1 LASNA
6 DHVPEEEVAVRP
18 RSAGRRNRGA
28 AVLAALLPLFLVG
41 CGDDADGEGTE
52 TPNGEGAA
60 VAIVDDD
67 GFGFEPA
74 EVTVAAGGTVTWS
87 HEGSVAHTVTAEDGS
102 FDSGSLSGGDTF
114 EEVFED
120 AGSYAYVCS
129 FHPGM
134 QGTVT
139 VG

>member
-1 LASNA
+1 VAQTPDEGRTVGPHTA
-6 DHVPEEEVAVRP
+6 DRQPRRRAVALVAVL
-18 RSAGRRNRGA
+18 S
-28 AVLAALLPLFLVG
+28 LALAG
-41 CGDDADGEGTE
+41 CGDGDGGVDDTDAPGET
-52 TPNGEGAA
+52 AA
-60 VAIVDDD
+60 TIAIVDED

-74 EVTVAAGGTVTWS
+74 EVTVAADGTVTWS

-114 EEVFED
+114 EETFED
-120 AGSYAYVCS
+120 AGGYAYVCS

-139 VG
+139 VE